1 MDFRFTDEQQEIR
14 AAIKKLLSE
23 LVTDL
28 ELKALAKD
36 GKWFAERAWKA
47 LADAGMLGLS
57 LPESVGG
64 AGMGLFELVLLL
76 GQVGRTVAPLPAV
89 ATLVSAARPIAA
101 FGTEEQKQRLLPGV
115 VTGETILS
123 AALVNYD
130 SVDARTPTATATKVD
145 GGYAVTGTFTNV
157 PFVAEATRILLAAK
171 VGTSIG
177 VFLLDPKAKGVT
189 VTRQLGTN
197 GEPLAELVLAG
208 AVVASTDVLGDE
220 ASGRAI
226 LDRVVDETTLALC
239 AVEHGVAEGALYMTA
254 NYAKERKQFGVPIG
268 TFQGVTQRL
277 GDAYIDLEAMKVT
290 LFQATFRMSE
300 GLDHTSALAVAKF
313 WASEGGARI
322 TAAAQHI
329 HGGMGFDRDYA
340 VHRYF
345 LTSKH
350 LEFTLG
356 SAPAQLARL
365 GELVCG

>member
-1 MDFRFTDEQQEIR
+1 MDFRFTDEQLEIR

-23 LVTDL
+23 LVTDAD
-28 ELKALAKD
+28 LKALAKD

-76 GQVGRTVAPLPAV
+76 GQVGRTVAPVPAV

-115 VTGETILS
+115 VAGTTILS

-130 SVDARTPTATATKVD
+130 SVDARKPTATAEKVA
-145 GGYAVTGTFTNV
+145 GGYAITGTFTNV
-157 PFVAEATRILLAAK
+157 PFVAEATRVLVAARLGGD
-171 VGTSIG
+171 VG
-177 VFLLDPKAKGVT
+177 VFLLDPKAKGVS

-197 GEPLAELVLAG
+197 GEPLAELALTG
-208 AVVASTDVLGDE
+208 AVVADADVLAD
-220 ASGRAI
+220 ASNGRAVLERI
-226 LDRVVDETTLALC
+226 VDETTLALC
-239 AVEHGVAEGALYMTA
+239 ALEHGVAEGALYMTA
-254 NYAKERKQFGVPIG
+254 NYSKERKQFGVPIG

-277 GDAYIDLEAMKVT
+277 GDAYIDLEAMKVS
-290 LFQATFRMSE
+290 LYAATFRMSE
-300 GLDHTSALAVAKF
+300 GLDHASALAIAKF

-345 LTSKH
+345 LASKH
-350 LEFTLG
+350 NEFTLG